1 MTASG
6 LVTTDSSTDD
16 NNHVLAVVEFA
27 FAIRSQLQ
35 VVNVHSF
42 NNFQLR
48 IGPLRYVCYS
58 LYLRWRDQRASYAYV
73 APRPM
78 VIHDVS
84 YRASYKS

>member
-6 LVTTDSSTDD
+6 LVTTDSSTD

-48 IGPLRYVCYS
+48 IGPFQFICYS
-58 LYLRWRDQRASYAYV
+58 LNFERFTLARYGELCRRCYAG
-73 APRPM
+73 
-78 VIHDVS
+78 HGQT
-84 YRASYKS
+84 